1 MPDAPR
7 QRRTAASILEGIKA
21 RYENELETLQRARD
35 EVDASTTRLEI
46 MTSILNDAEK
56 DVGAE

>member
-1 MPDAPR
+1 MPDTPR
-7 QRRTAASILEGIKA
+7 QRRTAASIVEGIKA
-21 RYENELETLQRARD
+21 RYENELETLQRAKD

-56 DVGAE
+56 NGEAE